1 MWHSAAIGRV
11 PRRGGRRPR
20 RTTQIITARR
30 VPRDVHPKTVLIT
43 GCSSGIGRATARA
56 FLEEEWCVYATARN
70 PADIETLGDA
80 GCRIATLDVTDPD
93 DIERVVD
100 RIVDEEGHLS
110 CVVNNAGYA
119 QFGPVEDVPTEK
131 VHRQFDVNL
140 YGPHRLLRAAL
151 PHMREQEAGTVVNV
165 SSAAGRLSFPGGGIY
180 AGSKFALEAMSD
192 ALRNEVD
199 EYGIDVVL
207 IEPGPVETS
216 FTERA
221 EAEVYGGGAGD
232 SGDGPDG
239 AGEEATADGADDGDS
254 DDIAGLDRS
263 GAYESFY
270 DLFSDTQ
277 LVGGGGLGAITP
289 ERVAEDIVDAASST
303 KPKARYR
310 PGTAARVGALARFLP
325 SRWLDAG
332 YRYLRKL

>member
-1 MWHSAAIGRV
+1 MWHSGRGVAAAPAAV
-11 PRRGGRRPR
+11 AEPP
-20 RTTQIITARR
+20 TVNTARR
-30 VPRDVHPKTVLIT
+30 VLVAVYPKTVLIT
-43 GCSSGIGRATARA
+43 GCSSGIGRETARA
-56 FLEEEWCVYATARN
+56 FLAEDWCVYATARN

-100 RIVDEEGHLS
+100 RIIDEEGHLS
-110 CVVNNAGYA
+110 CLVNNAGYG
-119 QFGPVEDVPTEK
+119 QLGPVEDVPTGK

-151 PHMREQEAGTVVNV
+151 PHMRAQEAGTIVNV
-165 SSAAGRLSFPGGGIY
+165 SSAAGQVSFPGGGIY

-207 IEPGPVETS
+207 VEPGPVETS
-216 FTERA
+216 FTDRA
-221 EAEVYGGGAGD
+221 EAEVYGD
-232 SGDGPDG
+232 D
-239 AGEEATADGADDGDS
+239 DGADETADDAGSDVT
-254 DDIAGLDRS
+254 DDIDGLDRS
-263 GAYESFY
+263 GAYDSFY
-270 DLFSDTQ
+270 ELFSDTR
-277 LVGGGGLGAITP
+277 LVGGGGLGAISP

-310 PGTAARVGALARFLP
+310 PGTAARVAALARFLP
-325 SRWLDAG
+325 SRWLDVG

>member
-1 MWHSAAIGRV
+1 
-11 PRRGGRRPR
+11 
-20 RTTQIITARR
+20 
-30 VPRDVHPKTVLIT
+30 VHPKTVLIT
-43 GCSSGIGRATARA
+43 GCSSGIGRAAA
-56 FLEEEWCVYATARN
+56 LEFLEEEWCVYATARN

-93 DIERVVD
+93 DIERVVE
-100 RIVDEEGHLS
+100 RIVEEEGHLS
-110 CVVNNAGYA
+110 CLVNNAGYG
-119 QFGPVEDVPTEK
+119 QLGPVEDVPTEK

-151 PHMREQEAGTVVNV
+151 PHMRDQEEGTVVNV

-199 EYGIDVVL
+199 EYDIDVVL

-221 EAEVYGGGAGD
+221 EAEVYGG
-232 SGDGPDG
+232 DGSD
-239 AGEEATADGADDGDS
+239 ADGETSDDGD
-254 DDIAGLDRS
+254 DIPGLDRS

-270 DLFSDTQ
+270 ELFSDTR
-277 LVGGGGLGAITP
+277 LVGGGGLGAIPP

-310 PGTAARVGALARFLP
+310 PGTAARITTLARFLP